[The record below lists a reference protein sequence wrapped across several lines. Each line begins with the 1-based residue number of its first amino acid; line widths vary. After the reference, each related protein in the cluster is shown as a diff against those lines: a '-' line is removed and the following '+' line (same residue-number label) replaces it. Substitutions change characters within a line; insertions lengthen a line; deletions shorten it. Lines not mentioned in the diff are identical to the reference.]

1 MISKIFTINSSDV
14 VKGIALAVITA
25 VIGAIQQAL
34 TTYGF
39 DFASY
44 DWNTIGQIAVTAGIG
59 YIVKNYLSDENGK
72 VFGRIG

>member
-1 MISKIFTINSSDV
+1 MFTINSSDL
-14 VKGIALAVITA
+14 VKGLSLAVITA

-34 TTYGF
+34 TNYGF

-44 DWNTIGQIAVTAGIG
+44 DWGTIGQIAVTAGLG